1 MAGERTEAEVIA
13 HLARSGQSIEVQS
26 IHDPHTDSAVPVAL
40 VPGQG
45 PKSLREQLDTYL
57 ERPRYNKGSAKLT
70 TLASFIDHLTRLGT
84 DDSAVFVSDEHA
96 STIYDYQSPTQT
108 ARRAQRASYTFPV
121 SDEWR
126 AWKGADGKAMTQ
138 DAFAAF
144 VEDRIVD
151 VVDPVDAIDS
161 SQRVARLIH
170 AEFATPQRL
179 MELSRGLSVRVGAR
193 VAQAVNL
200 SSGEGQIAF
209 ASEHQDDAGKPLRVP
224 GAFLIQVP
232 VFDQWTAYQIPVRL
246 RYRVKEGAVSWT
258 CELWRAAA
266 VQRDAVRD
274 IAEAVQKAAPCR
286 VYFGVGEA
294 EQ

>member
-13 HLARSGQSIEVQS
+13 HLARSGQSIEVQD
-26 IHDPHTDSAVPVAL
+26 ILDPHTDQAVPIAL

-57 ERPRYNKGSAKLT
+57 ERPRFNRGSAKLA
-70 TLASFIDHLTRLGT
+70 TLASYIDHLTRFA
-84 DDSAVFVSDEHA
+84 DEDSAVFISEEHA
-96 STIYDYQSPTQT
+96 CTIYDYQAPKGT
-108 ARRAQRASYTFPV
+108 ARRAQRSSYTFPV

-126 AWKGADGKAMTQ
+126 AWKGADGKSMTQ
-138 DAFAAF
+138 DAFASF
-144 VEDRIVD
+144 VEDRIID
-151 VVDPVDAIDS
+151 IVDPAEAIDS

-170 AEFATPQRL
+170 AEFASPQRL

-193 VAQAVNL
+193 VAQSVNL
-200 SSGEGQIAF
+200 ASGEGQIAF
-209 ASEHQDDAGKPLRVP
+209 ATEHADENGKPLRVP

-232 VFDQWTAYQIPVRL
+232 VFDQGTAYQIPVRL
-246 RYRVKEGAVSWT
+246 RYRVKEGAVTWT

-286 VYFGVGEA
+286 VYFGVGEP